1 MYCLS
6 QRVNSSQKTTE
17 ILIGALLSPTRSN
30 ISKEEEALKLAIEQ
44 VNEDTVNYPGI
55 KLRSLIRYADPDRDF
70 DNIEQVNDLLSNNVS
85 VLIGPMQTSAVFA
98 THPLCIRAHVPQIAP
113 LTSLQPI
120 SGKAAG
126 TKYLIRMDPTE
137 KLRAEVVKEIVKN
150 YDWKTMAVLGYKD
163 RKASVGHSAFRLLA
177 YELEWNVEAAVQFW
191 PGKTPRE
198 IFTLPVVQTFESLAS
213 TRLAVV
219 FCPAWAVSTF
229 LRKIKKK
236 VDLKTWTWIFSDFG
250 NQEEDLDSSAIK
262 EENMSGLLGI
272 KPAFAKGSA
281 RFQQFEQAWKL
292 RIKDTNFTVSAG
304 RVYDSVLVAAEGIN
318 RAIKGGVDF
327 SRHPDYLGFCGD
339 WDEQPENSNG
349 KELAR
354 HLNEVT
360 VQGVMGKIQ
369 ANDPD
374 SDARFDVVNLRE
386 DGQLKVGEWNKAEG
400 LNMYTND
407 SPVVWPSGS
416 TKIPKDVPNILEGKT
431 LKIATIL
438 APPFVMKKKGR
449 GISGDNKTEDFEGL
463 CIDILEEMRKELH
476 FNYSISLAP
485 DGKYGVRD
493 KRSKQWNGVVRELVD
508 GKADMSIAP
517 MTISSDRQE
526 VIDFTQPYMTFGL
539 AFIIRVKDVSAN
551 YFRFLLPFDKSLWI
565 ALCVLI
571 MVMSLLVWVC
581 SVVSPWGYYGRCVQ
595 VEAEEKIDPK
605 YLKEANTLSLSNSIW
620 SSWKAYVRQGADHPN
635 CWSGRVTVSVLWFA
649 VMIIN
654 ATYTANLAAHLTVS
668 RMQTPIQTIFDLS
681 QQTKIEYGTL
691 KDSQLQ
697 TFFQNTDVPSYL
709 VMGQFMEQHKTWM
722 KNYEAAIHRT
732 MAGNFAFISDGP
744 ILDFASRQK
753 EYCGKLKVTGGFGNT
768 YGYGFAFGLDS
779 PYTLLFNM
787 ELFRLQKDFIISSLT
802 HKWTKERVKCE
813 LMDKLEEE
821 QQQGGRA
828 QTMTVQS
835 MLGVFILLGISIIA
849 GFVIMIIERIY
860 ASAKEKHRQR
870 RRAAGNRS
878 GYLQGKDMKQLCT
891 VEGEISE
898 EETRF

>member
-1 MYCLS
+1 MNRLWIFVMYCLS

-55 KLRSLIRYADPDRDF
+55 KLRSLIRYADPDIDF

-113 LTSLQPI
+113 LTSLQAI
-120 SGKAAG
+120 SVKAAG
-126 TKYLIRMDPTE
+126 AKYLIRMDPTE
-137 KLRAEVVKEIVKN
+137 NLRAEVVKEIVKN
-150 YDWKTMAVLGYKD
+150 YHWKTMAVLGYKD

-198 IFTLPVVQTFESLAS
+198 IYTLPVIKTFESLAS

-250 NQEEDLDSSAIK
+250 NQEEDLDSAAIM

-339 WDEQPENSNG
+339 WGEQPENSNG

-386 DGQLKVGEWNKAEG
+386 DGQHKVIDHFTVLCLVAWPLDESEDGVDLVLIETSLLFVSILRISMITTSITQQKARGFCQNTVNSSVISLKGQA
-400 LNMYTND
+400 
-407 SPVVWPSGS
+407 S
-416 TKIPKDVPNILEGKT
+416 THTTGPFFIPAHLFKDQSLSCDVMAAALEYQNT
-431 LKIATIL
+431 
-438 APPFVMKKKGR
+438 PPFMKVVHGGSYSRAPVM
-449 GISGDNKTEDFEGL
+449 
-463 CIDILEEMRKELH
+463 C
-476 FNYSISLAP
+476 
-485 DGKYGVRD
+485 
-493 KRSKQWNGVVRELVD
+493 
-508 GKADMSIAP
+508 
-517 MTISSDRQE
+517 
-526 VIDFTQPYMTFGL
+526 
-539 AFIIRVKDVSAN
+539 
-551 YFRFLLPFDKSLWI
+551 
-565 ALCVLI
+565 
-571 MVMSLLVWVC
+571 
-581 SVVSPWGYYGRCVQ
+581 
-595 VEAEEKIDPK
+595 
-605 YLKEANTLSLSNSIW
+605 
-620 SSWKAYVRQGADHPN
+620 
-635 CWSGRVTVSVLWFA
+635 
-649 VMIIN
+649 
-654 ATYTANLAAHLTVS
+654 
-668 RMQTPIQTIFDLS
+668 
-681 QQTKIEYGTL
+681 
-691 KDSQLQ
+691 
-697 TFFQNTDVPSYL
+697 YL
-709 VMGQFMEQHKTWM
+709 VMGQFMEQRKTWM
-722 KNYEAAIHRT
+722 KNYKAAINRT

-744 ILDFASRQK
+744 ILDFASRQE

-878 GYLQGKDMKQLCT
+878 GCLQGKEMKQLCT